1 MKWFKENIELLV
13 LKIKVVFMK
22 IRLCF
27 LLKKYERLLNKCK
40 QQEELLASMD
50 EVLVDDLCNE

>member
-1 MKWFKENIELLV
+1 MKWFKENIELLL

-27 LLKKYERLLNKCK
+27 LLKKHERLLNKRK
-40 QQEELLASMD
+40 QQEGLLASMD